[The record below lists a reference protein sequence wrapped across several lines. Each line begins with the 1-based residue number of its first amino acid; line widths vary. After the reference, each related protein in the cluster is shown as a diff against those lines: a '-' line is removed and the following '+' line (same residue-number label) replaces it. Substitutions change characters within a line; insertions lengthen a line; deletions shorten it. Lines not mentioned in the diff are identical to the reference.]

1 MEFFYLPSSQLR
13 AVDTVTGEYGS
24 AAVSVQVIPG
34 KTSRGLYC
42 DRSRSSMAVEFR
54 LVLGILSTS
63 SAQLQYCADILGECT
78 HLLYTKPFFW
88 YFKVVFFIQTSA
100 TKQKPS
106 HRVVD
111 NPTHFS
117 VIQTG
122 STPCSQKASSLPC
135 LNWPSRPNHVCPQGA
150 MHGYAAP
157 TESLLQFLCEYI
169 YMYYTYIC
177 MYIHIYVCVCVHIGG
192 HCVV

>member
-1 MEFFYLPSSQLR
+1 MPSVDCSDWLHGILMGFFYLPSSQLR

-63 SAQLQYCADILGECT
+63 SAQLQYCADILGECI

-88 YFKVVFFIQTSA
+88 YFKVVFFFQTSA

-117 VIQTG
+117 VSFKLGQ
-122 STPCSQKASSLPC
+122 LPAVRKEA
-135 LNWPSRPNHVCPQGA
+135 LCPA
-150 MHGYAAP
+150 
-157 TESLLQFLCEYI
+157 
-169 YMYYTYIC
+169 
-177 MYIHIYVCVCVHIGG
+177 
-192 HCVV
+192 